1 MRNNI
6 QNDVKIE
13 EASVHST
20 KKDLSGSVNST
31 YQIGRV
37 GVCTSRFLLP
47 DSKTMASPE
56 SLVQTAPLVSPCYA
70 KQYYRQWHM
79 FVPIEDVFKNYSA
92 LMTGKEISRNGVII
106 SPTRMPFARAKY
118 ISTFCL
124 NGAKCTMWFKQLNK
138 LGAAVEDDGKPTGEF
153 FSGRDLDEQIEV
165 DAVSGVT
172 ASVALSALVDAAK
185 LALLWQPD
193 SDGVPTVNFSSL
205 NDVDYTLTSGNL
217 VESTFVLP
225 SLDVDESATDE
236 MGYDYNSFSTPESA
250 DFVYY
255 KTFDVEFPSAGIAD
269 NIVVKY
275 RCAYCFRLST
285 WGAELF
291 KVLKGLGF
299 STDPDDT
306 SDYSIL
312 PLVATFKAYW
322 DIFGLNLWQNYEST
336 RAGMLQTYYDNK
348 ASVNIESDSTARPLF
363 YQFMRDELA
372 QMWVT
377 EKNDYISAHLPQP
390 VVGAPNETPLF
401 GIADMQ
407 DADGAL
413 VGVNVAI
420 YAGDDYNTPTSGQ
433 PSIALEDGHAKTRRV
448 THGAL
453 DSELLKRMYK
463 ATNTQTQFGQLLV
476 AQMRT
481 QGLGTYLER
490 TRTNYIGD
498 FKVVLDVSGV
508 TATSDTYQSATKD
521 GRPLGSRAGKC
532 VGYGKVNKKLWY
544 RTDCAGWWIVF
555 DAITCDSG
563 WAQGVDLTNKVTKRE
578 EMYQPLYDGA
588 GMKINNADVLI
599 GHKDISLADFAN
611 NISEANRSPSKHPWG
626 YMTRFAEFKVGRNTE
641 NGGFA
646 LKSRR
651 NYFLTYDMNKL
662 IFLDNLSVFENTN
675 KSTESVK
682 YLRVARGVSLEDL
695 PIAGNPYRFL
705 ARYPWLSN
713 LGRIFADVGRS
724 LPSFMFTG
732 SALEFLRK
740 AWEYVFLN
748 DDNYIVQ
755 TDLWF
760 KTWNTAIPIEDTYG
774 TVDPEE
780 KDNLYME
787 KV

>member
-13 EASVHST
+13 EASTHVT
-20 KKDLSGSVNST
+20 KKDISGSVNNT

-37 GVCTSRFLLP
+37 GVCTSRLLLP

-79 FVPIEDVFKNYSA
+79 FVPLEDVFSNYTA
-92 LMTGKEISRNGVII
+92 LMTGKEISRNGTII
-106 SPTRMPFARAKY
+106 SPTRMPHAQANY

-138 LGAAVEDDGKPTGEF
+138 AGAAVEDDGKPTGEF
-153 FSGRDLDEQIEV
+153 FCGRDLDEAV
-165 DAVSGVT
+165 DLDAVSGV
-172 ASVALSALVDAAK
+172 SVSRTLGSLVEAALPALH
-185 LALLWQPD
+185 WQPD
-193 SDGVPTVNFSSL
+193 DDGVPTMSFQYL
-205 NDVDYTLTSGNL
+205 NGVTYPLTSGNL

-225 SLDVDESATDE
+225 SLDEDESATDE
-236 MGYDYNSFSTPESA
+236 MGYDYNSFSTPETA
-250 DFVYY
+250 DFVFY
-255 KTFDVEFPSAGIAD
+255 KTFTIIAGMHDEIQ
-269 NIVVKY
+269 IKF

-291 KVLKGLGF
+291 KVLKGLGY
-299 STDPDDT
+299 STDPDDV

-312 PLVATFKAYW
+312 PLIATFKGYW
-322 DIFGLNLWQNYEST
+322 DIFGLNMWQNYEST

-348 ASVNIESDSTARPLF
+348 ENLAVDGDAKARPLF
-363 YQFMRDELA
+363 YDFMVEELG

-390 VVGAPNETPLF
+390 VIGSPNQTPLF
-401 GIADMQ
+401 GIVDMQ
-407 DADGAL
+407 DADGSL
-413 VGVNVAI
+413 TGVNVAI
-420 YAGDDYNTPTSGQ
+420 YPGESYNTPRNDT
-433 PSIALEDGHAKTRRV
+433 PSIAVEDGHAKTRKV

-476 AQMRT
+476 LQMKS

-498 FKVVLDVSGV
+498 FKVTLDVSGV

-532 VGYGKVNKKLWY
+532 VGYGKVNKKMWY

-599 GHKDISLADFAN
+599 GHKDVCLMDFADS
-611 NISEANRSPSKHPWG
+611 ITEQNRSPSKHPWG

-651 NYFLTYDMNKL
+651 NFFLTYDMNKL
-662 IFLDNLSVFENTN
+662 IFLDNLLTFMNKD
-675 KSTESVK
+675 KSTETLK
-682 YLRVARGVSLEDL
+682 YLRVSRGVSLEDL

-713 LGRIFADVGRS
+713 LGRIFASVGRS

-760 KTWNTAIPIEDTYG
+760 KTWNSSIPIEDTYG
-774 TVDPEE
+774 TIDPEE

>member
-13 EASVHST
+13 SAITHVT
-20 KKDLSGSVNST
+20 KKDLSGSVNNT

-37 GVCTSRFLLP
+37 SVLTSRLLLP
-47 DSKTMASPE
+47 DSKSMASPE

-70 KQYYRQWHM
+70 KQWYRQWHM
-79 FVPIEDVFKNYSA
+79 FVPVEDIFKNYSA
-92 LMTGKEISRNGVII
+92 LMTGKEISRNGSLI
-106 SPTRMPFARAKY
+106 SPTRFPHAPANF
-118 ISTFCL
+118 INTFVL

-138 LGAAVEDDGKPTGEF
+138 VGEPLSDDSVPTGEF
-153 FSGRDLDEQIEV
+153 FSGRDMDEDISLS
-165 DAVSGVT
+165 AVQGVT
-172 ASVALSALVDAAK
+172 ASVKLYRLVVEALQAIQ
-185 LALLWQPD
+185 WQAD
-193 SDGVPTVNFSSL
+193 VDGVPSFAPGLLLENGSF
-205 NDVDYTLTSGNL
+205 YTLTSGNL
-217 VESTFVLP
+217 LEKTFVLP
-225 SLDVDESATDE
+225 SLDENETETDE
-236 MGYDYNSFSTPESA
+236 MGYDFNSFSNPESA
-250 DFVYY
+250 DIVLY
-255 KTFDVEFPSAGIAD
+255 KTFQLLLPATPETMTVRF
-269 NIVVKY
+269 

-285 WGAELF
+285 WGAELY
-291 KVLKGLGF
+291 KVLNGLGY
-299 STDPDDT
+299 SLDLDDT
-306 SDYSIL
+306 TDYSIL

-322 DIFGLNLWQNYEST
+322 DIFGLNMWQNYEST

-348 ASVNIESDSTARPLF
+348 ADCDVSIDATAKPLF
-363 YQFMRDELA
+363 YQFIRDELG

-390 VVGAPNETPLF
+390 IIGDVNQSPLF
-401 GIADMQ
+401 GIADVQ
-407 DADGAL
+407 EEDTGRVGPFVNIYPGDGGASP
-413 VGVNVAI
+413 V
-420 YAGDDYNTPTSGQ
+420 YGQ
-433 PSIALEDGHAKTRRV
+433 PSLSLEDGHAKTRRT
-448 THGAL
+448 THGYL

-463 ATNTQTQFGQLLV
+463 ATNAQTQFGQLLI

-498 FKVVLDVSGV
+498 FKVSLDVSGV

-532 VGYGKVNKKLWY
+532 IGYGKKSKKMWY
-544 RTDCAGWWIVF
+544 RTDCAGWWIAL
-555 DAITCDSG
+555 DAITADSG

-578 EMYQPLYDGA
+578 DMYQPLYDGV
-588 GMKINNADVLI
+588 GLKINNADVLV
-599 GHKDISLADFAN
+599 GRKDISLADFGLDAT
-611 NISEANRSPSKHPWG
+611 RRMPSKHPWG
-626 YMTRFAEFKVGRNTE
+626 YMTRYAEFKVGRNTE

-662 IFLDNLSVFENTN
+662 IFLDNLIAFDVKDKT
-675 KSTESVK
+675 TETLK
-682 YLRVARGVSLEDL
+682 YVRVARGISLDDL

-713 LGRIFADVGRS
+713 LGRIFANVGRS
-724 LPSFMFTG
+724 LPSFMLNG
-732 SALEFLRK
+732 GALEFLRK

-755 TDLWF
+755 TDMWF
-760 KTWNTAIPIEDTYG
+760 KTWNSSIPIEDTYG
-774 TVDPEE
+774 TIDPEE

>member
-13 EASVHST
+13 EAGVHFT
-20 KKDLSGSVNST
+20 KKDLSGSVNNT

-37 GVCTSRFLLP
+37 GVCTSRLLLP

-56 SLVQTAPLVSPCYA
+56 SLVQTTPLVSPCYA
-70 KQYYRQWHM
+70 KQFYRQWHM

-92 LMTGKEISRNGVII
+92 LMTGKEISRNGTII
-106 SPTRMPFARAKY
+106 SPTRMPHCPANY

-138 LGAAVEDDGKPTGEF
+138 AGASVDDDGVPTGEF
-153 FSGRDLDEQIEV
+153 FCGRDIDERV
-165 DAVSGVT
+165 DIDTVSGN
-172 ASVALSALVDAAK
+172 ASVSLSGLVELAK
-185 LALLWQPD
+185 EAIQWQPD
-193 SDGVPTVNFSSL
+193 SDCVPTMNFFYL
-205 NDVDYTLTSGNL
+205 NGVDYTLTSGNL
-217 VESTFVLP
+217 VESTFIVP
-225 SLDVDESATDE
+225 AEDVDESATDE

-250 DFVYY
+250 DYVYY
-255 KTFDVEFPSAGIAD
+255 KTFDVELPSGAFQD
-269 NIVVKY
+269 NRIVRF

-306 SDYSIL
+306 SSYSIL
-312 PLVATFKAYW
+312 PLIATFKGYW
-322 DIFGLNLWQNYEST
+322 DVFGLNLWQNYEST

-348 ASVNIESDSTARPLF
+348 ATLNIASDSTARPLF
-363 YQFMRDELA
+363 YQFMRDELG

-390 VVGAPNETPLF
+390 IIGDANPSPLF
-401 GIADMQ
+401 GISDVLEGMG
-407 DADGAL
+407 DSGPERVISLFDRNFEIGAPDI
-413 VGVNVAI
+413 NAK
-420 YAGDDYNTPTSGQ
+420 
-433 PSIALEDGHAKTRRV
+433 DGHARTSTV
-448 THGAL
+448 QHGAL
-453 DSELLKRMYK
+453 DSELLKRIYK

-476 AQMRT
+476 AQMKS
-481 QGLGTYLER
+481 QGLGAYLER

-498 FKVVLDVSGV
+498 FKVTLDVSGV

-544 RTDCAGWWIVF
+544 HTDCAGWWIVF

-578 EMYQPLYDGA
+578 EMFQPLYDGV
-588 GMKINNADVLI
+588 GLKINNADVLV
-599 GHKDISLADFAN
+599 GHKDVCLSDFSNSMTESA
-611 NISEANRSPSKHPWG
+611 RSPSKHPWG
-626 YMTRFAEFKVGRNTE
+626 YMTRYAEFKVGRNTE

-662 IFLDNLSVFENTN
+662 IFLDNLLCFENKD
-675 KSTESVK
+675 KSTDTLK
-682 YLRVARGVSLEDL
+682 YLRVSRGVSLEDL
-695 PIAGNPYRFL
+695 PIAGNSYRFL

-755 TDLWF
+755 SDIWF

-774 TVDPEE
+774 TIDPEE

>member
-13 EASVHST
+13 AAGVHVT
-20 KKDLSGSVNST
+20 KKDLSGSVNNT

-37 GVCTSRFLLP
+37 GVLASRLLLP
-47 DSKTMASPE
+47 DSKSMASPE

-70 KQYYRQWHM
+70 KQWYRQWHM
-79 FVPIEDVFKNYSA
+79 FVPIEDIFKNYSA
-92 LMTGKEISRNGVII
+92 LMTGKEISRNGTII
-106 SPTRMPFARAKY
+106 TPTRFPHAKANY
-118 ISTFCL
+118 ISSFAL
-124 NGAKCTMWFKQLNK
+124 NGAKCTMWFRQLNK
-138 LGAAVEDDGKPTGEF
+138 AGDSVVGVTPEPVGEF
-153 FSGRDLDEQIEV
+153 FCGRDLDENISLAANQ
-165 DAVSGVT
+165 GVT
-172 ASVALSALVDAAK
+172 ASVELGELVD
-185 LALLWQPD
+185 LALLALQWQPD
-193 SDGVPTVNFSSL
+193 ADNIPTINLCYLNGVN
-205 NDVDYTLTSGNL
+205 YTLTSGNL
-217 VESTFVLP
+217 VEKTFVLP
-225 SLDVDESATDE
+225 SLDEDETATDE

-250 DFVYY
+250 DYVYY
-255 KTFDVEFPSAGIAD
+255 KEIQWDLGEVHVKF
-269 NIVVKY
+269 IV
-275 RCAYCFRLST
+275 AFCFRLST

-291 KVLKGLGF
+291 KVLKGLGY
-299 STDPDDT
+299 STDPDDE

-322 DIFGLNLWQNYEST
+322 DIFGLNMWQNYEST
-336 RAGMLQTYYDNK
+336 RAGMLQTLYDNK
-348 ASVNIESDSTARPLF
+348 ADCDVSSDPNARPLF
-363 YQFMRDELA
+363 YQFMRDELG

-390 VVGAPNETPLF
+390 VIGETNTTPLF
-401 GIADMQ
+401 GLADVLEGTGDSGPARNIATFDRNYEE
-407 DADGAL
+407 
-413 VGVNVAI
+413 V
-420 YAGDDYNTPTSGQ
+420 GQ
-433 PSIALEDGHAKTRRV
+433 PDIALKDGHARITKIQ
-448 THGAL
+448 HGYL

-463 ATNTQTQFGQLLV
+463 ATNTQTQFGQFIV
-476 AQMRT
+476 QQMRS

-498 FKVVLDVSGV
+498 FKISLDVSGV

-532 VGYGKVNKKLWY
+532 IGYGKQNKKMWY
-544 RTDCAGWWIVF
+544 RTDCAGWWIAL
-555 DAITCDSG
+555 DAITADSG

-588 GMKINNADVLI
+588 GLKINNADVLV
-599 GHKDISLADFAN
+599 GHKDISLLAFQNDIPLA
-611 NISEANRSPSKHPWG
+611 SRSPAAHPWG
-626 YMTRFAEFKVGRNTE
+626 YMTRYAEFKVGRNTE

-662 IFLDNLSVFENTN
+662 IFLDNLIAFDVKD
-675 KSTESVK
+675 KSTDTVK
-682 YLRVARGVSLEDL
+682 YVRVARGVSLDDL
-695 PIAGNPYRFL
+695 PIAGNPYRYL

-713 LGRIFADVGRS
+713 LGRIFANVGRS
-724 LPSFMFTG
+724 LPSFMLAG
-732 SALEFLRK
+732 GALEFLRK

-760 KTWNTAIPIEDTYG
+760 KTWNNSIPIEDTYG
-774 TVDPEE
+774 TIDPEE
-780 KDNLYME
+780 KDNLYSE

>member
-13 EASVHST
+13 SATTHVT
-20 KKDLSGSVNST
+20 KKDLSGSVNNT

-37 GVCTSRFLLP
+37 GVLASRLLLA
-47 DSKTMASPE
+47 DSKSMAAPE

-70 KQYYRQWHM
+70 KQFYRQWHM
-79 FVPIEDVFKNYSA
+79 FVPLEDVFKNYSA
-92 LMTGKEISRNGVII
+92 LMTDKEISRNGTLIT
-106 SPTRMPFARAKY
+106 PTRFPHAPANF
-118 ISTFCL
+118 ISSFVL
-124 NGAKCTMWFKQLNK
+124 NGSKCTMWFQQLNK
-138 LGAAVEDDGKPTGEF
+138 AGISTPVTAGDPTGEF
-153 FSGRDLDEQIEV
+153 FSGRDMDEYITLDSI
-165 DAVSGVT
+165 AGVSARVL
-172 ASVALSALVDAAK
+172 LSGLVDE
-185 LALLWQPD
+185 ALPALQWQPD
-193 SDGVPTVNFSSL
+193 SDGVPTFNLGYL
-205 NDVDYTLTSGNL
+205 NSISPYTLISGNL
-217 VESTFVLP
+217 VEKTFILP
-225 SLDVDESATDE
+225 SLDEDEAATDE

-250 DFVYY
+250 DIVFY
-255 KTFDVEFPSAGIAD
+255 KTFTVSVPGGPLGDDMPVRF
-269 NIVVKY
+269 

-285 WGAELF
+285 WGAELY
-291 KVLKGLGF
+291 KVLNGLGY
-299 STDPDDT
+299 SLDPDDT

-312 PLVATFKAYW
+312 PLIATFKAYW

-348 ASVNIESDSTARPLF
+348 ADCDVSTDANAKPLF
-363 YQFMRDELA
+363 YQFMRDELG

-390 VVGAPNETPLF
+390 VIGGANETPLF
-401 GIADMQ
+401 GLADVLE
-407 DADGAL
+407 GT
-413 VGVNVAI
+413 
-420 YAGDDYNTPTSGQ
+420 GDSGPSRVISVFQRDYPEDGQ
-433 PSIALEDGHAKTRRV
+433 PDIALKDGHARISKIQ
-448 THGAL
+448 HGYL
-453 DSELLKRMYK
+453 DSEILKRMYK
-463 ATNTQTQFGQLLV
+463 ATNTQTQFGQLIV

-490 TRTNYIGD
+490 TRTNFIGD
-498 FKVVLDVSGV
+498 FKVSLDVSGV

-532 VGYGKVNKKLWY
+532 VGYGKKNKKLWY
-544 RTDCAGWWIVF
+544 KTDCVGWWIAL
-555 DAITCDSG
+555 DAITADSG
-563 WAQGVDLTNKVTKRE
+563 WAQGVDLTNKVTRRE

-588 GMKINNADVLI
+588 GLKINNADVLV
-599 GHKDISLADFAN
+599 GRKDICLIDFELPDA
-611 NISEANRSPSKHPWG
+611 SRSPAAHPWG

-662 IFLDNLSVFENTN
+662 IFLDNLLAFDVKD
-675 KSTESVK
+675 KSTETLK
-682 YLRVARGVSLEDL
+682 YLRVARGVSLDDL

-713 LGRIFADVGRS
+713 LGRIFANVGRS
-724 LPSFMFTG
+724 LPSFMLAG
-732 SALEFLRK
+732 GALEFLRK

-760 KTWNTAIPIEDTYG
+760 KTWNASIPIEDTYG
-774 TVDPEE
+774 TIDPEE